1 MIAIHK
7 ETGEVI
13 RMADEVR
20 AADGR
25 GFQWSQLI
33 FHPEPVDEFKV
44 TKRKN
49 FISKHI
55 KPFTTK

>member
-13 RMADEVR
+13 RMADEVM

-25 GFQWSQLI
+25 GFQWYQLI

>member
-1 MIAIHK
+1 MMAIHK
-7 ETGEVI
+7 DTGEVI

-25 GFQWSQLI
+25 GFQWYQLI
-33 FHPEPVDEFKV
+33 FLPEPVDEFKV
-44 TKRKN
+44 TKRKKLLVN
-49 FISKHI
+49 TL